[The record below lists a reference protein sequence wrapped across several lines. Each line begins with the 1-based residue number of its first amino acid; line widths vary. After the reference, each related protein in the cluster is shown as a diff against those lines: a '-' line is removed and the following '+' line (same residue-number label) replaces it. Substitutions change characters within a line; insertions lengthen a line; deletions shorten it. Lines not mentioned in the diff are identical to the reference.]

1 MRKKQTRWLYVTLAI
16 TIILSASI
24 LLINNNQFQ
33 LLLAQNNNSRSG
45 SNNTTLVKAAT
56 TIKNPYSV
64 NNTISK
70 GLATMKP
77 TPALTS
83 PDATNILQS
92 FLNPKTMLGTAIN
105 QIRNSTVRN
114 DNSSNNKTSA
124 AGNAIIFVRN
134 PGILVL
140 SHQIIPPHDF
150 VPVYDAMPYEI
161 MNGQVYAKLPC
172 DSNSK
177 PSLQI
182 LAGQLSRLKAAQLK
196 IITALSQPGYICM
209 YDANLTSTTNATGK
223 LPKVDNIVTSGGVG
237 PGVRAGNFTIT
248 YIELFN
254 PTDYR
259 VVLPSTASL
268 SISVNQ
274 IRLEELHHT
283 NGSIRLN
290 QTTPPPTVNQT
301 TPPPTV
307 NQTTP
312 PPTVNQTTPHQQ
324 QQTTPPPTVN
334 QTTPPPTVNQ
344 TTPPPTV
351 NQTTIKNTPNQ
362 LTRIGVSPSIAFVY
376 NAWNPY
382 LKQKTYLPIAP
393 LLNETI
399 LSNSQKLIHAIWQ
412 SSKVEQ
418 SDLAELKE
426 YSIVTSKNSGN
437 APMLLHL
444 CGGAPIP

>member
-24 LLINNNQFQ
+24 LFINNNRFQ
-33 LLLAQNNNSRSG
+33 ILLAQNNNSGSG

-64 NNTISK
+64 NSTISK

-172 DSNSK
+172 DSSSK

-237 PGVRAGNFTIT
+237 PGVRAGNFTIN

-283 NGSIRLN
+283 NGSIRFN
-290 QTTPPPTVNQT
+290 QTTPPPTVN
-301 TPPPTV
+301 
-307 NQTTP
+307 
-312 PPTVNQTTPHQQ
+312 
-324 QQTTPPPTVN
+324 QTTPPPTVN

-399 LSNSQKLIHAIWQ
+399 LSNSQCAIHAIWQ

>member
-33 LLLAQNNNSRSG
+33 LLLAQNNNRSG

-307 NQTTP
+307 NQTT
-312 PPTVNQTTPHQQ
+312 
-324 QQTTPPPTVN
+324 
-334 QTTPPPTVNQ
+334 
-344 TTPPPTV
+344 
-351 NQTTIKNTPNQ
+351 IKNTPNQ

-399 LSNSQKLIHAIWQ
+399 LSNSQCAIHAIWQ

>member
-1 MRKKQTRWLYVTLAI
+1 MRKNQTRWLYVTLAI
-16 TIILSASI
+16 TIILSASF
-24 LLINNNQFQ
+24 LFINANQFQ
-33 LLLAQNNNSRSG
+33 ILLAQNNNSGSG
-45 SNNTTLVKAAT
+45 NNNTSLVKATT
-56 TIKNPYSV
+56 TIKNPYIV
-64 NNTISK
+64 NSTI
-70 GLATMKP
+70 GNGQATMKP

-92 FLNPKTMLGTAIN
+92 FLSPKNLLGTAMD

-114 DNSSNNKTSA
+114 DNSNNKTSVP
-124 AGNAIIFVRN
+124 GNAIIFVRN

-150 VPVYDAMPYEI
+150 IPVYYATPYEI

-182 LAGQLSRLKAAQLK
+182 LAGQLSRLKPAQLK
-196 IITALSQPGYICM
+196 LITALSQPGSICM
-209 YDANLTSTTNATGK
+209 YDANLTSTTNTTGK

-237 PGVRAGNFTIT
+237 PGVREGNFTIT

-254 PTDYR
+254 PTNYR

-274 IRLEELHHT
+274 IHLEELHHT

-290 QTTPPPTVNQT
+290 QTTPPPTINQTNQT
-301 TPPPTV
+301 TPPPTI
-307 NQTTP
+307 
-312 PPTVNQTTPHQQ
+312 
-324 QQTTPPPTVN
+324 
-334 QTTPPPTVNQ
+334 
-344 TTPPPTV
+344 

-376 NAWNPY
+376 N
-382 LKQKTYLPIAP
+382 
-393 LLNETI
+393 
-399 LSNSQKLIHAIWQ
+399 
-412 SSKVEQ
+412 
-418 SDLAELKE
+418 
-426 YSIVTSKNSGN
+426 
-437 APMLLHL
+437 
-444 CGGAPIP
+444 

>member
-24 LLINNNQFQ
+24 LFINHNQFQ
-33 LLLAQNNNSRSG
+33 ILLAQNNNSRSG
-45 SNNTTLVKAAT
+45 SNNSTLVKAAT
-56 TIKNPYSV
+56 TIKNPYIV
-64 NNTISK
+64 NSTI
-70 GLATMKP
+70 GNGQATMKP

-92 FLNPKTMLGTAIN
+92 FLNPKNLLGTAMD

-114 DNSSNNKTSA
+114 DNSNNKTSVP
-124 AGNAIIFVRN
+124 GNAIIFVRN

-150 VPVYDAMPYEI
+150 IPVYYAMPYEI

-182 LAGQLSRLKAAQLK
+182 LAGQLSRLKPAQLK
-196 IITALSQPGYICM
+196 LITALSQPGYMCM

-223 LPKVDNIVTSGGVG
+223 LPKVDNIVTSGVMG
-237 PGVRAGNFTIT
+237 PGVRQGNFTIT

-254 PTDYR
+254 PTNYR

-301 TPPPTV
+301 
-307 NQTTP
+307 
-312 PPTVNQTTPHQQ
+312 
-324 QQTTPPPTVN
+324 
-334 QTTPPPTVNQ
+334 NQ

-399 LSNSQKLIHAIWQ
+399 LSNSQCAIHAIWQ
-412 SSKVEQ
+412 SSKEEQ

-426 YSIVTSKNSGN
+426 YSILTSKNSGN

>member
-223 LPKVDNIVTSGGVG
+223 LPKVDNIVTSGGVE

-301 TPPPTV
+301 
-307 NQTTP
+307 
-312 PPTVNQTTPHQQ
+312 
-324 QQTTPPPTVN
+324 
-334 QTTPPPTVNQ
+334 NQ

-399 LSNSQKLIHAIWQ
+399 LSNSQCAIHAIWQ

>member
-1 MRKKQTRWLYVTLAI
+1 MRKNQTRWLYVTLAI

-24 LLINNNQFQ
+24 LFINHNQFQ
-33 LLLAQNNNSRSG
+33 ILLAQNNNSGSG
-45 SNNTTLVKAAT
+45 NNNTSLVKAAP
-56 TIKNPYSV
+56 TIKNPYIV
-64 NNTISK
+64 NSTI
-70 GLATMKP
+70 GNGQATMKP

-92 FLNPKTMLGTAIN
+92 FLNPKNLLGTAMD

-114 DNSSNNKTSA
+114 DNSNNKTSVP
-124 AGNAIIFVRN
+124 GKAILFVRN

-150 VPVYDAMPYEI
+150 IPVYYAMPYEI

-182 LAGQLSRLKAAQLK
+182 LAGQLSRLKPAQLK
-196 IITALSQPGYICM
+196 LITALSQPGSICM
-209 YDANLTSTTNATGK
+209 YDANLTSTINATGK

-237 PGVRAGNFTIT
+237 PGVREGNFTIT

-254 PTDYR
+254 PTNYR

-274 IRLEELHHT
+274 VRLEELHHT
-283 NGSIRLN
+283 KGSIQL
-290 QTTPPPTVNQT
+290 
-301 TPPPTV
+301 
-307 NQTTP
+307 
-312 PPTVNQTTPHQQ
+312 
-324 QQTTPPPTVN
+324 N

-351 NQTTIKNTPNQ
+351 NQTTIKNIPNQ

-399 LSNSQKLIHAIWQ
+399 LSNSQCAIHAVWQ
-412 SSKVEQ
+412 SSKEEQ

-437 APMLLHL
+437 APMPLHL

>member
-1 MRKKQTRWLYVTLAI
+1 MRKNQTRWLYVTLAI
-16 TIILSASI
+16 TIVLSASI
-24 LLINNNQFQ
+24 LFINHNQFQ
-33 LLLAQNNNSRSG
+33 ILLAQNNNSGSG
-45 SNNTTLVKAAT
+45 NNNTSLVKAAT
-56 TIKNPYSV
+56 TIKNPYVV
-64 NNTISK
+64 NSTIDN
-70 GLATMKP
+70 GQATMKP

-92 FLNPKTMLGTAIN
+92 FLNPKNLLGTAMD
-105 QIRNSTVRN
+105 QIRNSTIRN
-114 DNSSNNKTSA
+114 DNSNNKTSVP
-124 AGNAIIFVRN
+124 GNAIIFVRN

-150 VPVYDAMPYEI
+150 IPVYYAMPYEI

-182 LAGQLSRLKAAQLK
+182 LAGQLSRLKPAQLK
-196 IITALSQPGYICM
+196 LITALSQPGYICM

-237 PGVRAGNFTIT
+237 PGVREGNFTIT

-254 PTDYR
+254 PTNYR

-301 TPPPTV
+301 

-312 PPTVNQTTPHQQ
+312 PPTVNQTR
-324 QQTTPPPTVN
+324 
-334 QTTPPPTVNQ
+334 
-344 TTPPPTV
+344 
-351 NQTTIKNTPNQ
+351 IKNTPNQ

-399 LSNSQKLIHAIWQ
+399 LSNSQCTIHAVWQ
-412 SSKVEQ
+412 SSKEEQ

-426 YSIVTSKNSGN
+426 YSILTSKNSGN

>member
-16 TIILSASI
+16 TIILSASF
-24 LLINNNQFQ
+24 LFINNNRFQ
-33 LLLAQNNNSRSG
+33 ILLAQNNNRSG
-45 SNNTTLVKAAT
+45 IDNSTLVKAAT

-64 NNTISK
+64 NSTISK
-70 GLATMKP
+70 GLATTKP

-83 PDATNILQS
+83 PDATNILKS
-92 FLNPKTMLGTAIN
+92 FLNPKNLLGSTIG

-114 DNSSNNKTSA
+114 DNSSNNKTSG
-124 AGNAIIFVRN
+124 AGNAIILVRN

-150 VPVYDAMPYEI
+150 IPVYVAMPYEI
-161 MNGQVYAKLPC
+161 MNGQVFAKLPC

-182 LAGQLSRLKAAQLK
+182 LAGQLSRLKPAQLRP
-196 IITALSQPGYICM
+196 ITALSQPGYICM

-237 PGVRAGNFTIT
+237 PGVSEGNFSIT

-254 PTDYR
+254 PTGYR

-283 NGSIRLN
+283 SGSIRLN
-290 QTTPPPTVNQT
+290 QTTPPTVNQT
-301 TPPPTV
+301 T
-307 NQTTP
+307 
-312 PPTVNQTTPHQQ
+312 
-324 QQTTPPPTVN
+324 
-334 QTTPPPTVNQ
+334 
-344 TTPPPTV
+344 PPTV
-351 NQTTIKNTPNQ
+351 NQTTITPNQ

-382 LKQKTYLPIAP
+382 LKQKTYLP
-393 LLNETI
+393 
-399 LSNSQKLIHAIWQ
+399 
-412 SSKVEQ
+412 
-418 SDLAELKE
+418 
-426 YSIVTSKNSGN
+426 
-437 APMLLHL
+437 
-444 CGGAPIP
+444 

>member
-1 MRKKQTRWLYVTLAI
+1 MRKNQTRWLYVTLAI

-24 LLINNNQFQ
+24 LFINHNQFQ
-33 LLLAQNNNSRSG
+33 ILLAQNNNSGSG
-45 SNNTTLVKAAT
+45 NNNTSLVKAAT
-56 TIKNPYSV
+56 TIKNPYIV
-64 NNTISK
+64 NSTI
-70 GLATMKP
+70 GNGQATMKP

-92 FLNPKTMLGTAIN
+92 FLNPKNLLGTAMD

-114 DNSSNNKTSA
+114 DNSNNKTSVP
-124 AGNAIIFVRN
+124 GNAIIFVRN

-150 VPVYDAMPYEI
+150 IPVYYAMPYEI

-182 LAGQLSRLKAAQLK
+182 LAGQLSRLKPAQLK
-196 IITALSQPGYICM
+196 LITALSQPGYICM

-237 PGVRAGNFTIT
+237 PGVREGNFTIT

-254 PTDYR
+254 PTNYR

-283 NGSIRLN
+283 NGSIRL
-290 QTTPPPTVNQT
+290 
-301 TPPPTV
+301 
-307 NQTTP
+307 
-312 PPTVNQTTPHQQ
+312 
-324 QQTTPPPTVN
+324 N

-399 LSNSQKLIHAIWQ
+399 LSNSQCAIHAVWQ

>member
-1 MRKKQTRWLYVTLAI
+1 MRKNQTRWLYVTLAI

-24 LLINNNQFQ
+24 LFINNNQFQ
-33 LLLAQNNNSRSG
+33 ILLAQNNNSRSG
-45 SNNTTLVKAAT
+45 SNNTALVKAAT
-56 TIKNPYSV
+56 TIKNPYIV
-64 NNTISK
+64 NSTI
-70 GLATMKP
+70 GNGPATMKP

-92 FLNPKTMLGTAIN
+92 FLNPKNLLGTAMD
-105 QIRNSTVRN
+105 QIRNSTIRN
-114 DNSSNNKTSA
+114 DNSNNKTSA
-124 AGNAIIFVRN
+124 SGNAIIFVRN

-150 VPVYDAMPYEI
+150 IPVYDAMPYEI

-182 LAGQLSRLKAAQLK
+182 LAGQLSRLIPAQLK
-196 IITALSQPGYICM
+196 LITALSQPGYTCM

-223 LPKVDNIVTSGGVG
+223 LPKVDNIVTSGGME
-237 PGVRAGNFTIT
+237 PGVREGNFTIT

-254 PTDYR
+254 PTNYR

-301 TPPPTV
+301 
-307 NQTTP
+307 NL
-312 PPTVNQTTPHQQ
+312 
-324 QQTTPPPTVN
+324 
-334 QTTPPPTVNQ
+334 

-399 LSNSQKLIHAIWQ
+399 LSNSQCAIHAIWQ
-412 SSKVEQ
+412 SSKEEQ

-426 YSIVTSKNSGN
+426 YSILTSKNSGN

>member
-1 MRKKQTRWLYVTLAI
+1 MRKNQTRWLYVTLAI
-16 TIILSASI
+16 TIILLASI
-24 LLINNNQFQ
+24 LFINHNQFQ
-33 LLLAQNNNSRSG
+33 ILLAQNNNSG
-45 SNNTTLVKAAT
+45 GGNNNTSLVKAAT
-56 TIKNPYSV
+56 TIKKPYIV
-64 NNTISK
+64 NSTI
-70 GLATMKP
+70 GNGQATMKP
-77 TPALTS
+77 APALTS

-92 FLNPKTMLGTAIN
+92 FLNPKNLLGTAMD

-114 DNSSNNKTSA
+114 DNSSNKTSVP
-124 AGNAIIFVRN
+124 GNAITFVRN

-150 VPVYDAMPYEI
+150 IPVYYAMPYEI
-161 MNGQVYAKLPC
+161 LNGQVYAKLPC

-182 LAGQLSRLKAAQLK
+182 LAGQLSRLKPAQLK
-196 IITALSQPGYICM
+196 LITALSQPGYLCM
-209 YDANLTSTTNATGK
+209 YDANLTSTINTTGK
-223 LPKVDNIVTSGGVG
+223 LPKVDNIVTSGGEG
-237 PGVRAGNFTIT
+237 PGVREGNFTIT

-254 PTDYR
+254 PTNYR

-274 IRLEELHHT
+274 IRLEELQHT

-307 NQTTP
+307 NQA
-312 PPTVNQTTPHQQ
+312 
-324 QQTTPPPTVN
+324 
-334 QTTPPPTVNQ
+334 
-344 TTPPPTV
+344 
-351 NQTTIKNTPNQ
+351 TIKNTPNQ

-399 LSNSQKLIHAIWQ
+399 LSNSQCAIHAVWQ
-412 SSKVEQ
+412 SSKEEQ

-426 YSIVTSKNSGN
+426 YSIVTSKNSGS

>member
-24 LLINNNQFQ
+24 LFINHNQFQ
-33 LLLAQNNNSRSG
+33 ILLAQNNNSGSG
-45 SNNTTLVKAAT
+45 NNSTSLVKAAT
-56 TIKNPYSV
+56 TIKNPYIV
-64 NNTISK
+64 NSTI
-70 GLATMKP
+70 GNGQATMKP

-92 FLNPKTMLGTAIN
+92 FLNPKNLLGTAID

-114 DNSSNNKTSA
+114 DNSNNKTSVP
-124 AGNAIIFVRN
+124 GNAIIFVRN

-150 VPVYDAMPYEI
+150 IPVYYAMPYEI

-182 LAGQLSRLKAAQLK
+182 LAGQLSRLKPAQLK
-196 IITALSQPGYICM
+196 LITALSQPGYMCM

-223 LPKVDNIVTSGGVG
+223 LPKVDNIVTSGVMG
-237 PGVRAGNFTIT
+237 PGVRQGNFTIT

-254 PTDYR
+254 PTNYR

-301 TPPPTV
+301 
-307 NQTTP
+307 
-312 PPTVNQTTPHQQ
+312 
-324 QQTTPPPTVN
+324 
-334 QTTPPPTVNQ
+334 NQ

-399 LSNSQKLIHAIWQ
+399 LSNSQCAIHAIWQ
-412 SSKVEQ
+412 SSKEEQ

-426 YSIVTSKNSGN
+426 YSILTSKNSGN

>member
-1 MRKKQTRWLYVTLAI
+1 MRKNQTRWLYVTLAI

-24 LLINNNQFQ
+24 LFINHNQFQ
-33 LLLAQNNNSRSG
+33 ILLAQNNKSG
-45 SNNTTLVKAAT
+45 SGNNNTSLVKAAT
-56 TIKNPYSV
+56 TIKKPYIV
-64 NNTISK
+64 NSTI
-70 GLATMKP
+70 GNGQAMMKP

-92 FLNPKTMLGTAIN
+92 FLNPKNLLGTAMD

-114 DNSSNNKTSA
+114 DNSSNKTSVP
-124 AGNAIIFVRN
+124 GKAILFVRN

-150 VPVYDAMPYEI
+150 IPVYYAMPYEI

-182 LAGQLSRLKAAQLK
+182 LAGQLSRLKPAQLK
-196 IITALSQPGYICM
+196 LITALSQPGSICM
-209 YDANLTSTTNATGK
+209 YDANLTSTTNTTGK

-237 PGVRAGNFTIT
+237 PGVREGNFTIT

-254 PTDYR
+254 PTNYR

-283 NGSIRLN
+283 KGSIQIN

-307 NQTTP
+307 N
-312 PPTVNQTTPHQQ
+312 
-324 QQTTPPPTVN
+324 QTTPPPTVN

-351 NQTTIKNTPNQ
+351 NQTTIKNIPNQ

-399 LSNSQKLIHAIWQ
+399 LSNSQCAIHAVWQ
-412 SSKVEQ
+412 SSKEEQ

-437 APMLLHL
+437 APMPLHL

>member
-1 MRKKQTRWLYVTLAI
+1 MRKNQTRWLYVTLAI

-24 LLINNNQFQ
+24 LFINHNQFQ
-33 LLLAQNNNSRSG
+33 ILLAQNNNSAG
-45 SNNTTLVKAAT
+45 GNNNTSLVKAAT
-56 TIKNPYSV
+56 TIKKPYIV
-64 NNTISK
+64 NSTI
-70 GLATMKP
+70 GNGQATMKP

-92 FLNPKTMLGTAIN
+92 FLNPKNLLGTAMD

-114 DNSSNNKTSA
+114 DNSSNKTLVP
-124 AGNAIIFVRN
+124 GNAITFVRN

-150 VPVYDAMPYEI
+150 IPVYYAMPYEI
-161 MNGQVYAKLPC
+161 LNGQVYAKLPC

-182 LAGQLSRLKAAQLK
+182 LAGQLSRLKPAQLK
-196 IITALSQPGYICM
+196 LITALSQPGYICM
-209 YDANLTSTTNATGK
+209 YDANLTSTINATGK
-223 LPKVDNIVTSGGVG
+223 LSKVDNIVTSGGVG
-237 PGVRAGNFTIT
+237 PGVREGNFTIT

-254 PTDYR
+254 PTNYR

-274 IRLEELHHT
+274 IRLEELQHT

-290 QTTPPPTVNQT
+290 QTT
-301 TPPPTV
+301 
-307 NQTTP
+307 
-312 PPTVNQTTPHQQ
+312 
-324 QQTTPPPTVN
+324 
-334 QTTPPPTVNQ
+334 
-344 TTPPPTV
+344 PPTV

-399 LSNSQKLIHAIWQ
+399 LSNSQCAIHAVWQ
-412 SSKVEQ
+412 SSKEEQ

-426 YSIVTSKNSGN
+426 YSIVTSKNSGS

>member
-24 LLINNNQFQ
+24 LFINNNRFQ
-33 LLLAQNNNSRSG
+33 ILLAQNNNRSG
-45 SNNTTLVKAAT
+45 SNNSTLVKAAT

-64 NNTISK
+64 NSTISK
-70 GLATMKP
+70 GLATMQP
-77 TPALTS
+77 TPVPTS
-83 PDATNILQS
+83 PDAANILKS
-92 FLNPKTMLGTAIN
+92 FLNPKNLLGSTIG

-301 TPPPTV
+301 T
-307 NQTTP
+307 
-312 PPTVNQTTPHQQ
+312 
-324 QQTTPPPTVN
+324 
-334 QTTPPPTVNQ
+334 
-344 TTPPPTV
+344 
-351 NQTTIKNTPNQ
+351 IKNTPNQ

-399 LSNSQKLIHAIWQ
+399 LSNSQCAIHAIWQ

>member
-1 MRKKQTRWLYVTLAI
+1 MRKNQTRWLYVTLAI

-24 LLINNNQFQ
+24 LFINHNQFQ
-33 LLLAQNNNSRSG
+33 ILLAQNNNSGS
-45 SNNTTLVKAAT
+45 SNNNTSLVKAAT
-56 TIKNPYSV
+56 TIKNPYIV
-64 NNTISK
+64 NSTI
-70 GLATMKP
+70 GNGQATMKP
-77 TPALTS
+77 SPALTS

-92 FLNPKTMLGTAIN
+92 FLNPKNLLGTAMD
-105 QIRNSTVRN
+105 QIRNSTIRN
-114 DNSSNNKTSA
+114 DNSNNKTSVP
-124 AGNAIIFVRN
+124 GNAIIFVRN

-150 VPVYDAMPYEI
+150 IPVYYAMPWEI
-161 MNGQVYAKLPC
+161 MSGQVYAKLPC

-182 LAGQLSRLKAAQLK
+182 LAGQLSRLEPAQLK
-196 IITALSQPGYICM
+196 LITALSQPGSICM
-209 YDANLTSTTNATGK
+209 YDANLTSTINTTGK
-223 LPKVDNIVTSGGVG
+223 LPKVANIVTSGGVG
-237 PGVRAGNFTIT
+237 PGVREGNFTIT

-254 PTDYR
+254 PTNYR

-274 IRLEELHHT
+274 VRLEELHHT
-283 NGSIRLN
+283 KGSIQLN
-290 QTTPPPTVNQT
+290 QTTPTPTVNQT
-301 TPPPTV
+301 TPTPTV

-312 PPTVNQTTPHQQ
+312 T
-324 QQTTPPPTVN
+324 
-334 QTTPPPTVNQ
+334 
-344 TTPPPTV
+344 PTV

-376 NAWNPY
+376 NAWNPF

-399 LSNSQKLIHAIWQ
+399 LSNSQCAIHAVWQ
-412 SSKVEQ
+412 SSKEEQ

-437 APMLLHL
+437 APMPLHL

>member
-24 LLINNNQFQ
+24 LFINNNQFQ
-33 LLLAQNNNSRSG
+33 ILLAQNNNSRSG

-64 NNTISK
+64 NSTISK

-77 TPALTS
+77 TPAQTS
-83 PDATNILQS
+83 SDATNILKS
-92 FLNPKTMLGTAIN
+92 FLNPKNLLGTPIN
-105 QIRNSTVRN
+105 QIRNSTVKN
-114 DNSSNNKTSA
+114 HNSNNVTSA

-134 PGILVL
+134 PGILLL

-150 VPVYDAMPYEI
+150 ILVYDAMPYEI

-177 PSLQI
+177 SSLQI
-182 LAGQLSRLKAAQLK
+182 LAGQLSGLKPAQLK
-196 IITALSQPGYICM
+196 LITALSQPGYTCM
-209 YDANLTSTTNATGK
+209 YDANLTSSTNATGK
-223 LPKVDNIVTSGGVG
+223 LHKVDNIVTSGGVG
-237 PGVRAGNFTIT
+237 PGVREGNFTIT

-283 NGSIRLN
+283 NGSIQLN
-290 QTTPPPTVNQT
+290 QTTPPTLNQT
-301 TPPPTV
+301 TPPTL
-307 NQTTP
+307 
-312 PPTVNQTTPHQQ
+312 
-324 QQTTPPPTVN
+324 
-334 QTTPPPTVNQ
+334 
-344 TTPPPTV
+344 

-362 LTRIGVSPSIAFVY
+362 LTRIGISPSIAFVY

-399 LSNSQKLIHAIWQ
+399 LSNSQCAIHAIWQ
-412 SSKVEQ
+412 SSKEEQ

>member
-1 MRKKQTRWLYVTLAI
+1 MRKNQTRWLYVTLAI
-16 TIILSASI
+16 TIILLASI
-24 LLINNNQFQ
+24 LFINHNQFQ
-33 LLLAQNNNSRSG
+33 ILLAQNNNSG
-45 SNNTTLVKAAT
+45 GGNNNTSLVKAAT
-56 TIKNPYSV
+56 TIKKPYIV
-64 NNTISK
+64 NSTI
-70 GLATMKP
+70 GNGQATMKP
-77 TPALTS
+77 APALTS

-92 FLNPKTMLGTAIN
+92 FLNPKNLLGTAMD

-114 DNSSNNKTSA
+114 DNSSNKTSVP
-124 AGNAIIFVRN
+124 GNAITFVRN

-150 VPVYDAMPYEI
+150 IPVYYAMPYEI

-182 LAGQLSRLKAAQLK
+182 LAGQLSRLKPAQLK
-196 IITALSQPGYICM
+196 LITALSQPGYICM
-209 YDANLTSTTNATGK
+209 YDANLTSTINTTGK

-237 PGVRAGNFTIT
+237 PGVREGNFTIT

-254 PTDYR
+254 PTNYR

-274 IRLEELHHT
+274 IRLEELQHT

-307 NQTTP
+307 NQA
-312 PPTVNQTTPHQQ
+312 
-324 QQTTPPPTVN
+324 
-334 QTTPPPTVNQ
+334 
-344 TTPPPTV
+344 
-351 NQTTIKNTPNQ
+351 TIKNTPNQ

-399 LSNSQKLIHAIWQ
+399 LSNSQCAIHAVWQ
-412 SSKVEQ
+412 SSKEEQ

-426 YSIVTSKNSGN
+426 YSMVISKNSGS